1 MPWNVSGFCPQTLAF
16 APNVEHW
23 DMRSLDKPL
32 LIWPTSRRSCKLR
45 SHIADGLTMRALYP
59 DIGIKRSHGQSDRK
73 STRLNSS
80 HVEISYA
87 VFCLKKKK
95 VLYLLLTMQ
104 PVYSTRYSI
113 IPFVSYCPL

>member
-59 DIGIKRSHGQSDRK
+59 DIGEALMGPTGCA
-73 STRLNSS
+73 TRCNSS
-80 HVEISYA
+80 
-87 VFCLKKKK
+87 VFWLESIFRSSPNF
-95 VLYLLLTMQ
+95 LRQ
-104 PVYSTRYSI
+104 RY
-113 IPFVSYCPL
+113 F

>member
-59 DIGIKRSHGQSDRK
+59 DIGEALMGILQDE
-73 STRLNSS
+73 TPVNLVIALNVRTQMLGRGSLVRTFS
-80 HVEISYA
+80 PN
-87 VFCLKKKK
+87 F
-95 VLYLLLTMQ
+95 
-104 PVYSTRYSI
+104 
-113 IPFVSYCPL
+113 FG